1 MSESFTFDDVQHFT
15 AGTVGEPGARVFYI
29 QAAPVGGTPVSLKCE
44 KQHVGALA
52 EYLSGVI
59 SDLPPTEPSDAS
71 MDLVEPVLA
80 EWVAGTMS
88 VAYDA
93 EADRIVLVIEELV
106 DESGLDPDG
115 PVPDPASLRLR
126 LTRGQVVSYI
136 QHATDLVEAGR
147 PACPLCGHPK
157 GPDHACP
164 KTNGHGPP
172 R

>member
-1 MSESFTFDDVQHFT
+1 MSESFSFEDVQLFT
-15 AGTVGEPGARVFYI
+15 AGTVGEPGARVFYL
-29 QAAPVGGTPVSLKCE
+29 QAAPRGGTPVSLKCE
-44 KQHVGALA
+44 KQQVGALA

-59 SDLPPTEPSDAS
+59 ADLPPTEPADGS
-71 MDLVEPVLA
+71 MELVEPVLA

-93 EADRIVLVIEELV
+93 ESDRIVLQIDELV
-106 DESGLDPDG
+106 DESTLDPDQ
-115 PVPDPASLRLR
+115 PEPDPASVRVR
-126 LTRGQVVSYI
+126 LTRAQVVSYI

-147 PACPLCGHPK
+147 PMCPLCGHPK